1 MALADLL
8 KVERQ
13 ISNPVREEITP
24 ERIADDVPK
33 LKKLIA
39 YWRVYPDKFVDYLCS
54 LNPNNRFKFY
64 FYQRMYLRAAM
75 RYKHVYC
82 VYPRGYSKS
91 FLAVLCLFLKCVL
104 YPGSRIFVVSGGK
117 EQSASILSSK
127 ASELC
132 KLIPALENEIVWDTR
147 SEKTARTRSTR
158 DSVVYTFKNGSELSN
173 VALSEKTRG
182 QRFQAGL
189 IEECASIDQDLLNEV
204 ILPTLVVQ
212 RTINGQ
218 VDDREVLNQ
227 SQIFITSAGY
237 KNTFAYEKLIQF
249 LCESVARP
257 DEAIVLGGTWR
268 IPVMEKLQPRNFIQQ
283 LKMDGTFNEASF
295 EREFESHWAGAVDG
309 AFFDPDKFDRYRDI
323 QLAENEYSKKTSEGG
338 YYVLGVDVGRTGCT
352 TEVVVCKVTPA
363 QSGVP
368 RKQIVNIFS
377 FEEEHFGYQAIQI
390 KRLFRQFKC
399 RVAVIDANGLGI
411 GLVDF
416 LVMDQQD
423 PDTGEDLGNL
433 GVYNDEDGKYKKFQ
447 NENTIPSAMYLLKA
461 NAVINTELYA
471 YCQTQLGSGKIHFLI
486 DENVA
491 KNKLAAQSQSQRMN
505 QSKRADYMRP
515 YVMTSIL
522 RDQMM
527 NLIEENEGVNII
539 LKQATRTIK
548 KDKFSALIYALYW
561 SKLQEDSKKKRKGID
576 INRMMLFTKH

>member
-1 MALADLL
+1 MALQDLIGITTQ
-8 KVERQ
+8 VQ
-13 ISNPVREEITP
+13 NNVREEVTP
-24 ERIADDVPK
+24 ERIKDDLPK

-39 YWRVYPDKFVDYLCS
+39 YWRVYPDKFIDYLCS
-54 LNPNNRFKFY
+54 LNPNNQFRFY
-64 FYQRMYLRAAM
+64 FYQRVYLRAAM

-91 FLAVLCLFLKCVL
+91 FLAVLCLILKCIL

-117 EQSASILSSK
+117 EQSASILSTK
-127 ASELC
+127 VSELC
-132 KLIPALENEIVWDTR
+132 KLIPSLENEIIWDTR

-189 IEECASIDQDLLNEV
+189 IEECASIDQELLNEV

-218 VDDREVLNQ
+218 VDDNEVLNQ

-257 DEAIVLGGTWR
+257 NEAIVLGGTWR

-295 EREFESHWAGAVDG
+295 EREFESHWAGSVEG
-309 AFFDPDKFDRYRDI
+309 AFFDPDKFDKYRDI
-323 QLAENEYSKKTSEGG
+323 QLAENEYSNRTNENG
-338 YYVLGVDVGRTGCT
+338 YYVLGVDVGRIGCT
-352 TEVVVCKVTPA
+352 TEVVVCKVAPA
-363 QSGVP
+363 KTGVP
-368 RKQIVNIFS
+368 KKQIVNIYS
-377 FEEEHFGYQAIQI
+377 FEEEHFGYQSIQI
-390 KRLFRQFKC
+390 KRLFKTYKC
-399 RVAVIDANGLGI
+399 RIAVIDANGLGI

-416 LVMDQQD
+416 LVTDQQD
-423 PDTGEDLGNL
+423 PDTGDDLGNF
-433 GVYNDEDGKYKKFQ
+433 GVYNDDDGKYKKFQ
-447 NENTIPSAMYLLKA
+447 NENTIPNAMYLMKA
-461 NAVINTELYA
+461 NATINTECYA
-471 YCQTQLGSGKIHFLI
+471 YCQAQLGSGKIHFLI

-491 KNKLAAQSQSQRMN
+491 KSKLSEQSQFKTMN

-527 NLIEENEGVNII
+527 NLIEENEGVNIV

-561 SKLQEDSKKKRKGID
+561 SKLQEDSKKKRKGIN
-576 INRMMLFTKH
+576 IKNLMLYTKH